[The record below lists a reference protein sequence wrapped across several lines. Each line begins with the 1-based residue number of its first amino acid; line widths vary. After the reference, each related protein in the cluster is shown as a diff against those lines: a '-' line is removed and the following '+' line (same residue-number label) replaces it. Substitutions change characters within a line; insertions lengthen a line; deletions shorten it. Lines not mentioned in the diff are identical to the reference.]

1 VDNFNSTNSFVSDKI
16 IMKTMNIVSKEE
28 FKKRTNINYSQNNST
43 EVYETNQKFA
53 CGCGED
59 HIIGE
64 NGVKVSKQIDDFQFV
79 VSCANNFET
88 LLENDLI
95 LRKQFSIISA
105 DFSM

>member
-1 VDNFNSTNSFVSDKI
+1 
-16 IMKTMNIVSKEE
+16 MKRGVLIVSKEN
-28 FKKRTNINYSQNNST
+28 FRNRTNIKRDCVT
-43 EVYETNQKFA
+43 IEGVHETNQSFE

-64 NGVKVSKQIDDFQFV
+64 DGVKVERQIDDFEFV

-105 DFSM
+105 DFSVQ